1 MFVVKQLN
9 ASVNSTFIVRISF
22 GISTPQVPSF
32 QAGDKVR
39 ILSDKQLVQNLQQGH
54 GGWNEKM
61 TTVSLGSYGGY
72 DTSLFLCY
80 SVMSREGSSV
90 NLAA

>member
-1 MFVVKQLN
+1 M
-9 ASVNSTFIVRISF
+9 
-22 GISTPQVPSF
+22 PSF

-39 ILSDKQLVQNLQQGH
+39 ILSDKQVVQNLQQGH

-72 DTSLFLCY
+72 DTSPFFVTQLCQGKVLP
-80 SVMSREGSSV
+80 STLQPNTRNVQIIEPKDKFKVRPAEEPK
-90 NLAA
+90 LTI